1 MTSPAA
7 TDVISHQLLQ
17 LDEALNRLG
26 LRTLS
31 SGTAPTEW
39 RWQGHAGASGEPMI
53 ITLDSAF
60 PYSPPKVV
68 LEARAGNH
76 DWHQDQRGELCLWD
90 RHAQGDLPWLDAQQV
105 LTRVEEWV
113 DNANRGWPADVPQL
127 DLEAY
132 SDPKLIPRRGHLVRP
147 LIVIDRWTSV
157 ANHWFTASRPDERG
171 CIHVQ
176 TATPPPPKPRT
187 KSKGKPLSSHQLLG
201 LAIELGE
208 ISAPFFTIHELFSEL
223 GSDAHRVEQYL
234 AAGRDVVVAARY
246 QRCGHTGFTG
256 FWLWQDDRTNRYGH
270 VAVVEEES
278 SQRLRAGWH
287 AGTITDRTVSVVGAG
302 SLGSYVADI
311 LARSGVRHLVVHDD
325 DRLLPGNLVRHATA
339 EAPIG
344 ENKAVAVAT
353 VLNARTHD
361 HTADARPAVRTLE
374 DAMALLGEQ
383 DLLIDCTGDRL
394 TFQLFEEA
402 ARLTGQRFLHVA
414 VVGHGQYA
422 RIDICPPLAGADP
435 IPAETTEPTG
445 PLDFEGGC
453 GDPISPTPPAAVV
466 ETAAI
471 GARLAIQLLTG
482 EAVAPAGESR
492 HLFAA
497 MP

>member
-1 MTSPAA
+1 MIRPDAA
-7 TDVISHQLLQ
+7 DVVGHQLLE

-31 SGTAPTEW
+31 SGTTPTEW
-39 RWQGHAGASGEPMI
+39 RWQGHVGASGEPMA

-68 LEARAGNH
+68 LEARAGSH
-76 DWHQDQRGELCLWD
+76 DWHQNQRGELCLWD
-90 RHAQGDLPWLDAQQV
+90 RHAQGDLPWLDAQQI
-105 LTRVEEWV
+105 LTRVEEWI
-113 DNANRGWPADVPQL
+113 DNANRGWPTDAPQL

-132 SDPKLIPRRGHLVRP
+132 SAPKLIPRRGHLVRP
-147 LIVIDRWTSV
+147 LIVIDRWASV

-176 TATPPPPKPRT
+176 TATPPPPKPR
-187 KSKGKPLSSHQLLG
+187 KRSKRKPSGSQQLLG

-208 ISAPFFTIHELFSEL
+208 ISVPFFTIHELFSEL
-223 GSDAHRVEQYL
+223 GSDAHRVEQHL
-234 AAGRDVVVAARY
+234 AAGRDVVVVAKY
-246 QRCGHTGFTG
+246 QRSGHTGFTG
-256 FWLWQDDRTNRYGH
+256 FWLRQDDQLDRYGQ
-270 VAVVEEES
+270 VAVIEEES

-287 AGTITDRTVSVVGAG
+287 ADTIADRTVSVVGAG
-302 SLGSYVADI
+302 SLGSYVADF
-311 LARSGVRHLVVHDD
+311 LTRSGVRYLALHDD
-325 DRLLPGNLVRHATA
+325 DRLLPGNLVRHATP

-353 VLNARTHD
+353 VLNARTQD

-374 DAMALLGEQ
+374 DAMALLREQ
-383 DLLIDCTGDRL
+383 DLVIDCTGDRL
-394 TFQLFEEA
+394 TFHLFEEA

-422 RIDICPPLAGADP
+422 RIDICPPLDDADP
-435 IPAETTEPTG
+435 LPADDTAPAGE
-445 PLDFEGGC
+445 LAFEGGC
-453 GDPISPTPPAAVV
+453 GDPISPTPPVAVV

-471 GARLAIQLLTG
+471 GARLAIQLLAG